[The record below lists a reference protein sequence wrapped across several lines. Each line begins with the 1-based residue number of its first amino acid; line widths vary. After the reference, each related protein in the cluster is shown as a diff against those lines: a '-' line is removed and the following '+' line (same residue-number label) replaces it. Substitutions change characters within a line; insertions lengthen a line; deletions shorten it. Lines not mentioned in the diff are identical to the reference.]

1 MRTSAVKMTSPN
13 KGLYARS
20 AKHGAVMTSA
30 MFATTTAM
38 AALIQPQAM
47 KDEIVLCGGAL
58 KYAAKYAAGLAVL
71 SLGGAVLS
79 AGLAFIFKHTK
90 TNENPKA
97 VN

>member
-30 MFATTTAM
+30 TTAM
-38 AALIQPQAM
+38 AALIQPKAM